1 MFLPSQNIL
10 SVPYPH
16 LQAKQTPIHFPPA
29 LSLFFII
36 FVLVDLGFED
46 KHFILNRVLFYMQG
60 WAELLF
66 SVGGRFF
73 P

>member
-36 FVLVDLGFED
+36 FVLATIYINFTVA
-46 KHFILNRVLFYMQG
+46 YPQ
-60 WAELLF
+60 
-66 SVGGRFF
+66 
-73 P
+73 